1 MDADDLIK
9 QGREIAGKL
18 RDGAG
23 EQVAQ
28 HEKQIK
34 STLGKVVSFVNDK
47 TGGKYADQVGKAVG
61 YVEHGVDLLAAGNR
75 PGDAPGGTGATGAP
89 GTPGAAGAPGAG
101 GPTGAGGAPG
111 SPGASGASGAAP
123 TPPPTSAAPP
133 PPPSAPTPPSATPPP
148 PPAAPP
154 AEEPLPPRY
163 EPPTS

>member
-89 GTPGAAGAPGAG
+89 GAG
-101 GPTGAGGAPG
+101 GPTGAGG
-111 SPGASGASGAAP
+111 AP

-133 PPPSAPTPPSATPPP
+133 PPPSAPAPPSATPPP
-148 PPAAPP
+148 PPSAPP
-154 AEEPLPPRY
+154 AEE
-163 EPPTS
+163 

>member
-89 GTPGAAGAPGAG
+89 GAPGAAGGPGAG
-101 GPTGAGGAPG
+101 GPPGAG
-111 SPGASGASGAAP
+111 
-123 TPPPTSAAPP
+123 
-133 PPPSAPTPPSATPPP
+133 
-148 PPAAPP
+148 
-154 AEEPLPPRY
+154 
-163 EPPTS
+163 